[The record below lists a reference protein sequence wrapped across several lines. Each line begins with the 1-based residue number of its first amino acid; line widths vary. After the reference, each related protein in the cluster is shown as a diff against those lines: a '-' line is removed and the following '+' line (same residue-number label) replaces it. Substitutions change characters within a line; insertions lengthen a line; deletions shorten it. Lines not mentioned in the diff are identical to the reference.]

1 MEGLHNSDS
10 DKTWI
15 RIKLGGF
22 FLIFGIVTGL
32 YLTLIWFG
40 GASIGSRPLL
50 LLSTLLTGI
59 GIQIILF
66 GILSQLLVDVT
77 KKDKNQLNDSV
88 ELVTIKN
95 SEEIKI

>member
-1 MEGLHNSDS
+1 ML
-10 DKTWI
+10 
-15 RIKLGGF
+15 
-22 FLIFGIVTGL
+22 GL
-32 YLTLIWFG
+32 YLTFIWFG
-40 GASIGSRPLL
+40 GAPIGSRPLL
-50 LLSTLLTGI
+50 LLSSLLTGI

-77 KKDKNQLNDSV
+77 KRDMNQLNDSI